1 MRVSFYPQREVQD
14 NIQMIGLA
22 YYIYRSCL
30 SWVLTLINM
39 RSAFTAIMLREI
51 ISIRRHYLSSNASKE

>member
-30 SWVLTLINM
+30 SSALTLINIHGTV
-39 RSAFTAIMLREI
+39 TAMMLRETI
-51 ISIRRHYLSSNASKE
+51 NIKRHYLSCNASKE